1 MITLFEN
8 EDFILE
14 STGND
19 YDFVGV
25 ITIKSDKSMTF
36 YFEEELAPVD
46 ETDEDAEWE
55 VDENQTKLADV
66 VYGLDEDEAERQ
78 IELYQDVTSCFT
90 QNKEDGWLGFLSDC
104 QQRGW
109 FLALIKTYC
118 PEQLTK
124 ISWA

>member
-36 YFEEELAPVD
+36 YFEEELVPVD
-46 ETDEDAEWE
+46 ETDEDTEWE

-90 QNKEDGWLGFLSDC
+90 QSKEDGWQGFLSDC

-109 FLALIKTYC
+109 FLALIKAYC
-118 PEQLTK
+118 PEQLAK
-124 ISWA
+124 ISWV